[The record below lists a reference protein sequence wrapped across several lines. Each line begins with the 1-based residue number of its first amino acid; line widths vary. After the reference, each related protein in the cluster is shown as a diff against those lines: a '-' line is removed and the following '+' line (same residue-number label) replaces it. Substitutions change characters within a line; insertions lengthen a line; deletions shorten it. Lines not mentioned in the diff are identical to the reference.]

1 MSNASKLASLALIFC
16 LVVAAC
22 RALPS
27 QETHPAPR
35 PESPKPTPLEENSSL
50 AFIRD
55 QNSGDQSNQFRPTAT
70 QSVGSQSVDAQTPNE
85 MASLILHWALH
96 EAVWGPPAA
105 CTVRQQIEIFG
116 HRLNGF
122 GKYVRGGQGSGKLK
136 LILQFPAGDSMNSLF
151 QVSDGQRFHSVE
163 DIGGKRKRT
172 VVDLDKVR
180 KRLGFLTNDSLND
193 PVVAMYLAVGGQA
206 EEIRKI
212 CQQYSWYDVQIGKK
226 EEREVWIISGKLTKE
241 PPAIRALAKTDK
253 ILFSETGLTPTDIRV
268 YIGKSKESDDDLPF
282 WLYRVEHRR
291 TDSSSESQLQ
301 LVTEWAQPTRPP
313 ESALGPEF
321 FQAQPNNEP
330 IFEETEDYLPPPM
343 NVAQTNLPYP
353 RQSQPVTR

>member
-1 MSNASKLASLALIFC
+1 MWSRLKRLHASIRLSLALISCLLTTFC
-16 LVVAAC
+16 FPAFLQESLAQE
-22 RALPS
+22 ALPPHAS
-27 QETHPAPR
+27 QALPTSQAVAQPPSEMSPSKMAPS
-35 PESPKPTPLEENSSL
+35 EM
-50 AFIRD
+50 A
-55 QNSGDQSNQFRPTAT
+55 
-70 QSVGSQSVDAQTPNE
+70 PNE

-122 GKYVRGGQGSGKLK
+122 GKYVRGGQGSGRLK

-206 EEIRKI
+206 EAIRKI
-212 CQQYSWYDVQIGKK
+212 CQQYVWHDVQIGKK
-226 EEREVWIISGKLTKE
+226 EEREVWILSGKLTKQ
-241 PPAIRALAKTDK
+241 PPAIRALAQTDQM
-253 ILFSETGLTPTDIRV
+253 LFRETGLTPTDIRV
-268 YIGKSKESDDDLPF
+268 FIGKSKNSEEDLPF
-282 WLYRVEHRR
+282 WLYRVEQRR
-291 TDSSSESQLQ
+291 TESNSDSQLQ

-313 ESALGPEF
+313 ESALGPDF

-330 IFEETEDYLPPPM
+330 IFEETDDYLPPPM
-343 NVAQTNLPYP
+343 SVARTNLPYP
-353 RQSQPVTR
+353 NPSLSVTR